1 MVSVAKDPVL
11 AVDGLSVS
19 YAGSAALNGVSL
31 AVQAEELICVIG
43 ANGAGKTSLIR
54 TIAGIVR
61 PSSGRIR
68 WCGRDI
74 TGMPPWEI
82 CELGIAQVA
91 EGRELF
97 PSLTVEDNLLI
108 GGSLKRARGR
118 RDVNLRR
125 VYELFPKLDER
136 RRQSAGTLSGGE
148 QQMVAIGRAMMSEP
162 EMIMLDE
169 PSIGLSPVLT
179 GVMFNAVKTLHSRK
193 ITILLVEQNVA
204 SSLSIGDRGY
214 VLENGTVV
222 LEGTG
227 EDLLSNDEVRRAYMG
242 L

>member
-1 MVSVAKDPVL
+1 VAREAVL
-11 AVDGLSVS
+11 TVEGLTVS
-19 YAGSAALNGVSL
+19 YTGSTALVEISL
-31 AVQAEELICVIG
+31 AVHAKELICVIG

-61 PSSGRIR
+61 PAAGKIR
-68 WCGRDI
+68 WHGKNI
-74 TGMPPWEI
+74 AGLPSWEI

-91 EGRELF
+91 EGREVF
-97 PSLTVEDNLLI
+97 PTLSVEDNLLI

-118 RDVNLRR
+118 RELNLQR
-125 VYELFPKLDER
+125 VYDVFPRLSER
-136 RRQSAGTLSGGE
+136 KRQPAGTLSGGE

-162 EMIMLDE
+162 ELIMFDE

-179 GVMFNAVKTLHSRK
+179 TVMFDVVKQLHSQE

-214 VLENGTVV
+214 VLENGSIV
-222 LEGTG
+222 LEGAG
-227 EDLLSNDEVRRAYMG
+227 ADLLSNEDVRRAYLG

>member
-11 AVDGLSVS
+11 TVDGLSVS
-19 YAGSAALNGVSL
+19 YAGSVALNGVSL

-54 TIAGIVR
+54 TIAGIVP

-125 VYELFPKLDER
+125 VYELFPKLAER

>member
-54 TIAGIVR
+54 AIAGIVR

-68 WCGRDI
+68 WCGKDI
-74 TGMPPWEI
+74 TGMSPWEI

-97 PSLTVEDNLLI
+97 PSLTVEENLLI

-125 VYELFPKLDER
+125 VYELFPKLAER

-148 QQMVAIGRAMMSEP
+148 QQMVAIGRAVMSEP